1 MSLTLQ
7 QGLELHGF
15 YVHKNS
21 VSARSVY
28 LKAVNLKAL
37 ERTENVLKN
46 DNIIENF
53 SSVYRFYLQFI
64 AGKLM
69 KLT

>member
-21 VSARSVY
+21 VSARSAY

-37 ERTENVLKN
+37 EKAENFLKN
-46 DNIIENF
+46 DKVTETF
-53 SSVYRFYLQFI
+53 SLVS
-64 AGKLM
+64 M
-69 KLT
+69 